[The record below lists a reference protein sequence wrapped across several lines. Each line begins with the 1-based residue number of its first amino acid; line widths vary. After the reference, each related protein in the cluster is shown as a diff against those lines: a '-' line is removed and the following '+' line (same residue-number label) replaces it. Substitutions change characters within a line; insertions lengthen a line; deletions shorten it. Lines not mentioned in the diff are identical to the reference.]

1 MTHLQRFNEAF
12 KDNTAGAVLVHS
24 EANQTWLSGFEFQ
37 DGYVLITKEK
47 AYLLTDFRYI
57 EAAKEETDKDF
68 EIVCPNGMAKG
79 IEEILTRHGVTEVL
93 FEEATLQR

>member
-12 KDNTAGAVLVHS
+12 KEYKAGAVLVNS

-57 EAAKEETDKDF
+57 EAAQNEVDPDF
-68 EIVCPNGMAKG
+68 E
-79 IEEILTRHGVTEVL
+79 EEGTIHE
-93 FEEATLQR
+93 